1 MKVNINKDFEQIP
14 NVELVVCQDKNPVE
28 TRNFAS
34 LQGFW
39 YATNR

>member
-1 MKVNINKDFEQIP
+1 M
-14 NVELVVCQDKNPVE
+14 DKNVIGRYFSGLEQDNAKLFDSSQE